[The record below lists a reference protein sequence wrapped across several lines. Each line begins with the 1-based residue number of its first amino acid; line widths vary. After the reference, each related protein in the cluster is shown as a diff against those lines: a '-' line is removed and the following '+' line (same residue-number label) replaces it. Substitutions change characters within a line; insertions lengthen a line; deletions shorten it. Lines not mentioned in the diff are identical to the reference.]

1 MQYIYVLNASG
12 KPLMPTTRKGHVRR
26 LLNAGKARIVSHVPY
41 TIQLKYDT
49 EDKVQPLYGGIDPG
63 RTNIGTAVVTETG
76 KVLYRGHLQTRNK
89 EVPKFMSERR
99 QHRMASR
106 RGERQ
111 VRKRRAKK
119 NGTQMASGS
128 INRKL
133 PGYEKTVTV
142 KDIINTE
149 ARFNNRKR
157 PEKWVTPTVR
167 QLIQTHISMVHQI
180 EKILPVD
187 SWTLEVNK
195 FAFMKMDDGTCF
207 GVDFQNG
214 RMKGFRS
221 AVDFVKYRQHGRCAF
236 CGREIDDIHHL
247 LARHEYGSNLPENL
261 LGVCRYHHEMIHKGE
276 LKPNVAGI
284 RKKYGALS
292 VLNQAIPFILEELIQ
307 EFGKE
312 HIQTDT
318 GQETQQFRN
327 KHSLPKD
334 HDIDAVCIACLGWSI
349 SPDTE
354 EMPECNDIR
363 QFRRHNRQLIHAQR
377 ERAYFLPENPK
388 KAVCKNRHKRF
399 EQKCDS
405 LEEFRQKHPRD
416 VGRLLVKPSMRLRN
430 NPVRIMPGAVFV
442 YRGNEYIL
450 YGLSNQCARFMC
462 KELPKGYVA
471 ASRCRLQKKN
481 SGLVYVR

>member
-12 KPLMPTTRKGHVRR
+12 KPLMPTTRTGHVRR

-41 TIQLKYDT
+41 TIQLKYET

-89 EVPKFMSERR
+89 EVPKLMSERK
-99 QHRMASR
+99 QHRRASR
-106 RGERQ
+106 YGERQ

-119 NGTQMASGS
+119 NGTQMVSGS
-128 INRKL
+128 IDRKL

-180 EKILPVD
+180 ERILPVA
-187 SWTLEVNK
+187 SWALEVNK
-195 FAFMKMDDGTCF
+195 FSFMKMDDGTCF
-207 GVDFQNG
+207 GVDFRNG

-221 AVDFVKYRQHGRCAF
+221 AADFVKYRQHGRCAF
-236 CGREIDDIHHL
+236 CGRKIDDIHHL

-276 LKPNVAGI
+276 LKPDITGI

-318 GQETQQFRN
+318 GQKTQEFRDE
-327 KHSLPKD
+327 HGLPKD
-334 HDIDAVCIACLGWSI
+334 HDIDAVCIACQGWGI
-349 SPDTE
+349 NPDVE

-363 QFRRHNRQLIHAQR
+363 QFRRHNRQLIHAQH
-377 ERAYFLPENPK
+377 ERAYFLPDNPK
-388 KAVCKNRHKRF
+388 KVVCKNRHKRF

-405 LEEFRQKHPRD
+405 LEEFRQKYPQD
-416 VGRLLVKPSMRLRN
+416 VGRLIAKQSIRQYN
-430 NPVRIMPGAVFV
+430 NPKRLMPGAEIVCGGQQMIVSGQITGGAYF
-442 YRGNEYIL
+442 RCIG
-450 YGLSNQCARFMC
+450 YGTRNFSARKSAVLRQNQ
-462 KELPKGYVA
+462 
-471 ASRCRLQKKN
+471 
-481 SGLVYVR
+481 GLVYVG